1 MIRPQGFQLGA
12 VRRMNIVIVDDNA
25 VNLMLM
31 AALARSATGME
42 PVRFDDPVRGLAWCR
57 EHGADLI
64 VVDYMM
70 PGMDGH
76 QFIEAVRATP
86 HLADVPIVMV
96 TATGQSAVRRRAL
109 EIGATDFLT
118 KPVDSTEIKLRLRN
132 LLALRQAQ
140 NQLRDRAGLLA
151 VEVKAATEAI
161 VLRERDLIV
170 RLSRAAEFRD
180 PETGGHIQRM
190 AHYAASIARHLGEP
204 EAFAEALLTAAPMH
218 DVGKLG
224 TPDHIL
230 LKNGRLTSEET
241 DEMHRHA
248 EIGGRILADT
258 DSPLLRLACEIA
270 ETHHE
275 KYDGSGYPRGLKGD
289 DIPLGGRIVAV
300 ADVFDALNSNRP
312 YKKAWSMDASRAY
325 IEEHSGRHFD
335 PRCVQAFVTGW
346 ADVLAIRARFPD

>member
-1 MIRPQGFQLGA
+1 
-12 VRRMNIVIVDDNA
+12 MNIVIVDDNA

-31 AALARSATGME
+31 AALARSATGVE
-42 PVRFDDPVRGLAWCR
+42 PRRFDDPVAGLAWCR

-64 VVDYMM
+64 VVDFMM
-70 PGMDGH
+70 PHMDGH

-86 HLADVPIVMV
+86 HLADVPVVMV
-96 TATGQSAVRRRAL
+96 TATGQSAVRRKAL

-132 LLALRQAQ
+132 LLQLRQAQ
-140 NQLRDRAGLLA
+140 NLLRDRAAHLA
-151 VEVKAATEAI
+151 EEVRVATEAI

-180 PETGGHIQRM
+180 PETGCHIQRM

-204 EAFAEALLTAAPMH
+204 EEYAQALLTAAPMH

-224 TPDHIL
+224 TPDYIL
-230 LKNGRLTSEET
+230 LKNGRLDAIEQV
-241 DEMHRHA
+241 EMRRHA

-275 KYDGSGYPRGLKGD
+275 KFDGSGYPRGLKGD
-289 DIPLGGRIVAV
+289 EIPLGGRIVAV

-312 YKKAWSMDASRAY
+312 YKKAWSLDESRAY
-325 IEEHSGRHFD
+325 IEQHSGRHFD
-335 PRCVQAFVTGW
+335 PRCVAAFVAGW
-346 ADVLAIRARFPD
+346 ADVLAIRARYPD

>member
-1 MIRPQGFQLGA
+1 
-12 VRRMNIVIVDDNA
+12 MNIVIVDDNA

-31 AALARSATGME
+31 AALARSATGIE
-42 PVRFDDPVRGLAWCR
+42 PVRFDDPVAGLAWCR

-64 VVDYMM
+64 VVDFMM

-76 QFIEAVRATP
+76 QFIQAVRDTP
-86 HLADVPIVMV
+86 RLVDVPVVMV
-96 TATGQSAVRRRAL
+96 TATGQSAVRRKAL

-132 LLALRQAQ
+132 LLQLRQAQ
-140 NQLRDRAGLLA
+140 NLLRDRAAHLA
-151 VEVKAATEAI
+151 EEVRVATEAI

-190 AHYAASIARHLGEP
+190 AHYAASIARHMGEP
-204 EAFAEALLTAAPMH
+204 ESYAQALLTAAPMH

-230 LKNGRLTSEET
+230 LKSGRLDPDELV
-241 DEMHRHA
+241 EMHRHA

-275 KYDGSGYPRGLKGD
+275 KFDGSGYPRGLQGEQ
-289 DIPLGGRIVAV
+289 IPLGGRIVAV
-300 ADVFDALNSNRP
+300 ADVFDALNSTRP
-312 YKKAWSMDASRAY
+312 YKKAWPLDESRAY

-335 PRCVQAFVTGW
+335 PRCVQAFVAGW
-346 ADVLAIRARFPD
+346 NDVLAIRARFPD

>member
-1 MIRPQGFQLGA
+1 
-12 VRRMNIVIVDDNA
+12 MNIVIVDDNA

-31 AALARSATGME
+31 AALARAATAME
-42 PVRFDDPVRGLAWCR
+42 PQRFDDPVAALAWCR

-86 HLADVPIVMV
+86 HLADVPVVMV
-96 TATGQSAVRRRAL
+96 TATGQSAVRRKAL

-132 LLALRQAQ
+132 LMQLRQAQ
-140 NQLRDRAGLLA
+140 NQLRDHAAHLA
-151 VEVKAATEAI
+151 DEVRAATEAI
-161 VLRERDLIV
+161 VLRERDLIM

-190 AHYAASIARHLGEP
+190 AHYAASIARHLGMP
-204 EAFAEALLTAAPMH
+204 EDYAQALLTAAPMH
-218 DVGKLG
+218 DVGKVG

-230 LKNGRLTSEET
+230 LKSGRLTET
-241 DEMHRHA
+241 ELVEMHRHA

-258 DSPLLRLACEIA
+258 GSPLLQLACEIA

-289 DIPLGGRIVAV
+289 EIPLGGRIVAV
-300 ADVFDALNSNRP
+300 ADVFDALNSTRP
-312 YKKAWSMDASRAY
+312 YKRAWSVEASRAY
-325 IEEHSGRHFD
+325 VEHGSGSHFD
-335 PRCVQAFVTGW
+335 PRCVQAFVAGW
-346 ADVLAIRARFPD
+346 DDVLAIRARFPD

>member
-1 MIRPQGFQLGA
+1 
-12 VRRMNIVIVDDNA
+12 MNIVIVDDNA

-31 AALARSATGME
+31 AALARSATGIE
-42 PVRFDDPVRGLAWCR
+42 PLRFDDPVIGLEWCR
-57 EHGADLI
+57 EQGADLI
-64 VVDYMM
+64 VVDFMM
-70 PGMDGH
+70 PRMDGH

-86 HLADVPIVMV
+86 HLTDVPVVMV

-109 EIGATDFLT
+109 EIGATDFIT

-132 LLALRQAQ
+132 LLALRNAQ
-140 NQLRDRAGLLA
+140 NLLRDRAAHLA
-151 VEVKAATEAI
+151 DEVRKATEVI
-161 VLRERDLIV
+161 VLRERDLIM

-180 PETGGHIQRM
+180 PETGFHIQRM
-190 AHYAASIARHLGEP
+190 AQYAATIARHLGEP
-204 EAFAEALLTAAPMH
+204 ESYAQSLLTAAPMH

-230 LKNGRLTSEET
+230 LKKGMLDADELA
-241 DEMHRHA
+241 EMHRHA

-258 DSPLLRLACEIA
+258 DSPLLKLACEIA

-275 KYDGSGYPRGLKGD
+275 KYDGSGYPRGLRGD

-312 YKKAWSMDASRAY
+312 YKKAWSLEDSRAY
-325 IEEHSGRHFD
+325 VQQHSGSHFD
-335 PRCVQAFVTGW
+335 PRCVAAFVQGW
-346 ADVLAIRARFPD
+346 DDVVAIRAQYPD

>member
-1 MIRPQGFQLGA
+1 
-12 VRRMNIVIVDDNA
+12 MNIVIVDDNA

-31 AALARSATGME
+31 AALARAATAHE
-42 PVRFDDPVRGLAWCR
+42 PVRFDDPVAALAWCR

-64 VVDYMM
+64 VVDFMM

-76 QFIEAVRATP
+76 QFIQAIRATP
-86 HLADVPIVMV
+86 HLADVPVVMV
-96 TATGQSAVRRRAL
+96 TATGQSVVRRKAL

-132 LLALRQAQ
+132 LLQLRTAQ
-140 NQLRDRAGLLA
+140 NLLRDRAAHLTE
-151 VEVKAATEAI
+151 EVRAATEAI
-161 VLRERDLIV
+161 LLRERDLIM

-180 PETGGHIQRM
+180 PETGSHILRM
-190 AHYAASIARHLGEP
+190 AHYAASIARHLGQP
-204 EAFAEALLTAAPMH
+204 EDYAQALLTAAPMH

-230 LKNGRLTSEET
+230 LKTGRLTDEELV
-241 DEMHRHA
+241 EMRRHA

-275 KYDGSGYPRGLKGD
+275 KWDGSGYPRGLAGE

-300 ADVFDALNSNRP
+300 ADVFDALNSTRP
-312 YKKAWSMDASRAY
+312 YKKAWSADASRAY
-325 IEEHSGRHFD
+325 IEEHRGRHFD
-335 PRCVQAFVTGW
+335 PRCVDAFIAGW
-346 ADVLAIRARFPD
+346 DDVLAIRARFPDGD

>member
-1 MIRPQGFQLGA
+1 
-12 VRRMNIVIVDDNA
+12 MNIVIVDDNA

-31 AALARSATGME
+31 AALARSATGVE
-42 PVRFDDPVRGLAWCR
+42 PQRFEDPVAGLDWCR
-57 EHGADLI
+57 AHGADLI

-86 HLADVPIVMV
+86 SLVDVPLVMV
-96 TATGQSAVRRRAL
+96 TAAGQSAVRRRAL
-109 EIGATDFLT
+109 EIGATDFLS

-132 LLALRQAQ
+132 LLQLRQTQ
-140 NQLRDRAGLLA
+140 NMLRDRAAHLA
-151 VEVKAATEAI
+151 DEVRKATQAI
-161 VLRERDLIV
+161 VLRERDLIM

-190 AHYAASIARHLGEP
+190 AHYAATIARHLGEP
-204 EAFAEALLTAAPMH
+204 ESFQQALLTAAPMH

-230 LKNGRLTSEET
+230 LKAGHLDANELV
-241 DEMHRHA
+241 EMRRHA

-275 KYDGSGYPRGLKGD
+275 KWDGSGYPRGLKGD
-289 DIPLGGRIVAV
+289 EIPLGGRIVAV

-312 YKKAWSMDASRAY
+312 YKTAWPAEQARAY
-325 IEEHSGRHFD
+325 IEEQRGRHFD
-335 PRCVQAFVTGW
+335 PRCVQAFIDGW
-346 ADVLAIRARFPD
+346 DDVLAIRARFPD

>member
-1 MIRPQGFQLGA
+1 
-12 VRRMNIVIVDDNA
+12 MNIVIVDDNA

-31 AALARSATGME
+31 AALARSATGRE
-42 PVRFDDPVRGLAWCR
+42 PVRFDDPVAGLAWCR

-64 VVDYMM
+64 VVDFMM
-70 PGMDGH
+70 PEMDGH

-86 HLADVPIVMV
+86 HLADVPVVMV
-96 TATGQSAVRRRAL
+96 TATGQSAVRRKAL

-132 LLALRQAQ
+132 LLQLRRAQ
-140 NQLRDRAGLLA
+140 NLLRDRAAHLA
-151 VEVKAATEAI
+151 EEVRIATEAI
-161 VLRERDLIV
+161 LLRERDIIV

-180 PETGGHIQRM
+180 PETGCHIQRM

-204 EAFAEALLTAAPMH
+204 EAYAQALLTAAPMH

-230 LKNGRLTSEET
+230 LKSGRLSDDEMV
-241 DEMHRHA
+241 EMHRHA

-275 KYDGSGYPRGLKGD
+275 KFDGSGYPRGLKGEE
-289 DIPLGGRIVAV
+289 IPLGGRIVAV
-300 ADVFDALNSNRP
+300 ADVFDALNSTRP
-312 YKKAWSMDASRAY
+312 YKKAWSLAESRAY

-335 PRCVQAFVTGW
+335 PRCVQAFVAGW
-346 ADVLAIRARFPD
+346 DDVLAVRAQFPD

>member
-1 MIRPQGFQLGA
+1 
-12 VRRMNIVIVDDNA
+12 MNIVIVDDNA

-31 AALARSATGME
+31 AALARAATGID
-42 PVRFDDPVRGLAWCR
+42 PIRFDDPLEGLTWCR

-64 VVDYMM
+64 VVDFMM
-70 PGMDGH
+70 PHMDGH
-76 QFIEAVRATP
+76 QFIEAVRETP
-86 HLADVPIVMV
+86 HLADVPVIMV
-96 TATGQSAVRRRAL
+96 TATGQSAVRRKAL

-132 LLALRQAQ
+132 LLQLRQAQ
-140 NQLRDRAGLLA
+140 NLLRDRAAHLA
-151 VEVKAATEAI
+151 AEVSAATEAI
-161 VLRERDLIV
+161 VLRERELIM

-204 EAFAEALLTAAPMH
+204 EEYAQALLTAAPMH

-230 LKNGRLTSEET
+230 LKHGQLNAAELV
-241 DEMHRHA
+241 EMRRHA
-248 EIGGRILADT
+248 EIGGRILADA
-258 DSPLLRLACEIA
+258 DSSLLRLACEIA

-275 KYDGSGYPRGLKGD
+275 KFDGSGYPRGLRGEE
-289 DIPLGGRIVAV
+289 IPLGGRIVAV

-312 YKKAWSMDASRAY
+312 YKTAWPAEESRAY
-325 IEEHSGRHFD
+325 IVEQRGRHFD
-335 PRCVQAFVTGW
+335 PRCVDAFLAAW
-346 ADVLAIRARFPD
+346 DDVLAIRARFPD

>member
-1 MIRPQGFQLGA
+1 
-12 VRRMNIVIVDDNA
+12 MNIVIVDDNA

-31 AALARSATGME
+31 AALARSATGLE
-42 PVRFDDPVRGLAWCR
+42 PLRFDDPVTGLEWCR

-64 VVDYMM
+64 VVDFMM
-70 PGMDGH
+70 PRMDGH

-86 HLADVPIVMV
+86 HLADVPVVMV
-96 TATGQSAVRRRAL
+96 TATGQNAVRRRAL

-132 LLALRQAQ
+132 LLQLRQAQ
-140 NQLRDRAGLLA
+140 NLLRDRAALLA
-151 VEVKAATEAI
+151 DEVRKATEAI
-161 VLRERDLIV
+161 LLRERDLIV

-190 AHYAASIARHLGEP
+190 AHYAALIARQLGEP
-204 EAFAEALLTAAPMH
+204 ESYAQALLTAAPMH

-230 LKNGRLTSEET
+230 LKKGRLDP
-241 DEMHRHA
+241 DELAVMHQHA

-258 DSPLLRLACEIA
+258 DSPLLKLACEIA

-275 KYDGSGYPRGLKGD
+275 KFDGSGYPRGLKGEQ
-289 DIPLGGRIVAV
+289 IPLGGRIVAV
-300 ADVFDALNSNRP
+300 ADVFDALNSHRP
-312 YKKAWSMDASRAY
+312 YKRAWSLEESRAY
-325 IEEHSGRHFD
+325 VEQNSGSHFD
-335 PRCVQAFVTGW
+335 PRCVAAFVEGW
-346 ADVLAIRARFPD
+346 DEVVAIRAQFPD